1 MKIHKNP
8 DCKKIKGSH
17 ILEITCAHCKGFI
30 AHYQKAGTGG
40 LLRMYHERIIEG
52 SVDFSQY
59 PSAIFCPSCGE
70 QIATRYT
77 VKPSKIEAYRFVPSA
92 FNKRKV
98 RWLDKK

>member
-1 MKIHKNP
+1 MKIYKNP

-17 ILEITCAHCKGFI
+17 ILEITCANCKGLI
-30 AHYQKAGTGG
+30 AHYQKAGAGG

-59 PSAIFCPSCGE
+59 PSAIFCPSCNE
-70 QIATRYT
+70 HIATRYT

-98 RWLDKK
+98 RLDTK